1 MNLIVQE
8 DIKEIVKNILYKT
21 GNKMNLLLIIDIQ
34 FVKPRNDSYIIC
46 L

>member
-21 GNKMNLLLIIDIQ
+21 GNKNEFIID
-34 FVKPRNDSYIIC
+34 Y
-46 L
+46 